1 MKEEK
6 ELKVYYE
13 NALEAYEKGTKEQKQ
28 LLKKLFPKEKFSKDV
43 KERVTDYASACD
55 ELGIKPLTIH
65 SFTFLEEEDQEPAFA
80 RHQISIV
87 AKALREGWK
96 PDFKDGKSK
105 YYGYKYWD
113 SSKSGFSSGVDCDGD
128 YCGVGSDL
136 LFPTYELAEY
146 ALSIL
151 DKQYSTY
158 LIS

>member
-6 ELKVYYE
+6 ELKVYLE
-13 NALEAYEKGTKEQKQ
+13 RALEAYQNGTTEQKEM
-28 LLKKLFPKEKFSKDV
+28 LITLWGKKTFTKDIKDRV
-43 KERVTDYASACD
+43 KDYKSACD

-65 SFTFLEEEDQEPAFA
+65 SFTFLEEEDQAPAFA

-87 AKALREGWK
+87 AKALREEWK

-105 YYGYKYWD
+105 YYVYKYWD
-113 SSKSGFSSGVDCDGD
+113 SLKNGFSSAVTYCDD
-128 YCGVGSDL
+128 FCSVGSDL

-151 DKQYSTY
+151 DEQYSTY
-158 LIS
+158 LLS